1 VEETWHGR
9 GHPAGLQAATPSNG
23 YGRQP
28 HSRARPGVHDQSQRH
43 RRRPVTR
50 VRRRR
55 PGRQPPH
62 IAPPADDHHPRS
74 RAAAPQKLYRTRE
87 HRDCQHASR
96 AQDPE
101 YTRNDPGRKR
111 EAVTTRPASGE
122 PHQLRP
128 AASGAV
134 NVPAR
139 VSTGQK
145 AIRGACDNFLHYEL
159 NANRALA
166 RETRGS
172 SEAGARPAARIAA
185 AEAAGATGVR
195 VRTSRARRRADVV
208 TPRVVAGA
216 E

>member
-1 VEETWHGR
+1 M
-9 GHPAGLQAATPSNG
+9 NKK
-23 YGRQP
+23 
-28 HSRARPGVHDQSQRH
+28 
-43 RRRPVTR
+43 
-50 VRRRR
+50 
-55 PGRQPPH
+55 
-62 IAPPADDHHPRS
+62 PADSHTAEPVLAYTTRASATAAAQLPAFDTAGPAASRHTSPRPRMTITHAPVQQRPRS
-74 RAAAPQKLYRTRE
+74 LHATRE
-87 HRDCQHASR
+87 HRDCQHASQ